1 LGGDE
6 FGFEAEIGEAV
17 GGEAADGVDAGG
29 VSGEAVAVDHAA
41 QPGEGGGEMAGG
53 GFLEGGGEWGHLQKD
68 TRDLALCGRVLMKA
82 PATRGV
88 DHRRGRG

>member
-1 LGGDE
+1 
-6 FGFEAEIGEAV
+6 
-17 GGEAADGVDAGG
+17 
-29 VSGEAVAVDHAA
+29 
-41 QPGEGGGEMAGG
+41 MAGG

-82 PATRGV
+82 QATLGV